1 MPTEDEIKRITEL
14 RDQGYSLGEIGEKL
28 KKDKSTIS
36 RWFKSIGLDCNAVL
50 QRCTTKRATEAR
62 RTYDKA
68 RRLELNDRLFTRL
81 EEFLNGQIT
90 PRDYKDLMVS
100 YGILEDKRS
109 NLDPVI
115 SDNKGV
121 AALDIYIE
129 ELTREASK
137 DEPKAE
143 GQHSLE
149 QQPA

>member
-14 RDQGYSLGEIGEKL
+14 RDQGYSLEEIGEKL

-50 QRCTTKRATEAR
+50 QRCTTKKATEAR

-81 EEFLNGQIT
+81 EEFLNGPVT
-90 PRDYKDLMVS
+90 PRDYKDIMVS

-109 NLDPVI
+109 LLEPLQTDHTI
-115 SDNKGV
+115 SGL
-121 AALDIYIE
+121 AE
-129 ELTREASK
+129 MREAIHEERKNVMEAITEDVQS
-137 DEPKAE
+137 
-143 GQHSLE
+143 G
-149 QQPA
+149 

>member
-50 QRCTTKRATEAR
+50 QRCTTKKATEAR

-81 EEFLNGQIT
+81 EEFLNGPVT
-90 PRDYKDLMVS
+90 PRDYKDIMVS

-109 NLDPVI
+109 LLEPLQTDHTI
-115 SDNKGV
+115 SGL
-121 AALDIYIE
+121 AE
-129 ELTREASK
+129 MREAIHEERKNVMEAITEDVQS
-137 DEPKAE
+137 
-143 GQHSLE
+143 G
-149 QQPA
+149 

>member
-1 MPTEDEIKRITEL
+1 VPTEDEIKRITEL

-50 QRCTTKRATEAR
+50 QRCTTKKATEAR

-81 EEFLNGQIT
+81 EEFLNGPVT
-90 PRDYKDLMVS
+90 PRDYKDIMVS

-109 NLDPVI
+109 LLEPLQTDHTI
-115 SDNKGV
+115 SGL
-121 AALDIYIE
+121 AE
-129 ELTREASK
+129 MREAIHEERKNVMEAITEDVQS
-137 DEPKAE
+137 
-143 GQHSLE
+143 G
-149 QQPA
+149 

>member
-36 RWFKSIGLDCNAVL
+36 RWFKSIGLDCNALL
-50 QRCTTKRATEAR
+50 QRCTTKKATEAR

-81 EEFLNGQIT
+81 EEFLNGPVT
-90 PRDYKDLMVS
+90 PRDYKDIMVS

-109 NLDPVI
+109 LLEPLQTDHTI
-115 SDNKGV
+115 SGL
-121 AALDIYIE
+121 AE
-129 ELTREASK
+129 MREAIHEERKNVMEAITEDVQS
-137 DEPKAE
+137 
-143 GQHSLE
+143 G
-149 QQPA
+149 